1 MPKTGRHTKK
11 SPLTVRSHRFKFTS
25 PLETKI
31 YNMPKETN
39 ACFSCHKDKSL
50 DELQDSINRWGC
62 KTGKIWT
69 LISSFYLKTRE
80 IGALKEPLNFLILW

>member
-1 MPKTGRHTKK
+1 MPLQKTGRHTKK

-50 DELQDSINRWGC
+50 DELQKSLEEWGTLDWGSMDSI
-62 KTGKIWT
+62 
-69 LISSFYLKTRE
+69 SE
-80 IGALKEPLNFLILW
+80 QIGNI